1 MRAKYYSK
9 IFMRVRFKIEVN
21 FDVFNKVLI
30 IKMSYTKA
38 IKRLQV
44 IRSHVSPN
52 FPKVTDGMSS
62 SI

>member
-1 MRAKYYSK
+1 
-9 IFMRVRFKIEVN
+9 
-21 FDVFNKVLI
+21 
-30 IKMSYTKA
+30 MSYTKA

-52 FPKVTDGMSS
+52 FPNVTDGMSS